1 MLNSLRLSLIGLAL
15 AAGSAAVSAAV
26 TDTEFRSVSEVLY
39 RQWSADSGCVE
50 PKLSLSVQ
58 ASAEERVLEQQ
69 IQQHRVCLSRFADKI
84 SRRKSAQ
91 TLVNPDVW
99 SQLSDDQRT
108 QLQTELARFNKEL
121 LASTAKRWD
130 DFGDVVEEATDALQ
144 ARVEQ
149 ERQAQEAARAELE
162 KSFASVSQVRACA
175 RRMESL
181 KKTESALDEAH
192 ADLKS
197 DELGMQMRKTEL
209 IGLKFSASAL
219 DYNAAVDRYNYSL
232 TQFDRKVDRYNEKV
246 RAYKRQSSSYEE
258 DCSKLRFS
266 RQTRDAVCDD
276 ESFPAFCATIK
287 AR

>member
-162 KSFASVSQVRACA
+162 KSFASVSQVRA
-175 RRMESL
+175 
-181 KKTESALDEAH
+181 KKTESAIDEAH